1 MQTIVYLQHSRN
13 ANNCVPS
20 TLVGA
25 GSTFGHLVKSIS
37 MGAQYVWFAE
47 WNWIEEKSKHA
58 SGVLWGKNG
67 FQISSFSHS
76 LHGGLVKGAAA
87 ATTECTCRERERE
100 RERKECN
107 KYDLTAVAQCFW
119 LAHITMIGPGGLL
132 LGVCLPQFQLWWD
145 GVAKKYIYN

>member
-1 MQTIVYLQHSRN
+1 VHLQ
-13 ANNCVPS
+13 
-20 TLVGA
+20 
-25 GSTFGHLVKSIS
+25 
-37 MGAQYVWFAE
+37 
-47 WNWIEEKSKHA
+47 
-58 SGVLWGKNG
+58 
-67 FQISSFSHS
+67 
-76 LHGGLVKGAAA
+76 
-87 ATTECTCRERERE
+87 RERE